1 MLENTKELETLLA
14 IIKAT
19 TLIFLHL
26 RRLNG
31 HKRQLPLAIER
42 TSLHLK
48 RTFKTLKLKI
58 RSLKLIT

>member
-1 MLENTKELETLLA
+1 MLENIKKLRTLLA
-14 IIKAT
+14 IIKAI

-26 RRLNG
+26 RRLNK
-31 HKRQLPLAIER
+31 HKRQLLLAIER
-42 TSLHLK
+42 TSLHFK